1 MTGRRHIVASMV
13 ALLSLAA
20 PLCATADDATKS
32 DSDKWSYAKG
42 LFRKQL
48 DQPKEALNIGLH
60 YWVELTRKGTS
71 QRVSNKYAFK
81 SGDQMQFHI
90 RPNIDGYAYVVLRSG
105 SRGETAVLFPD
116 PAHGDN
122 NRVEHGID
130 YALPSG
136 SESFEFDQNAGTE
149 KITLLLSRSPINAQ
163 AYLAKPSDS
172 PTVIASAITGSK
184 DLVPS
189 QVFVAYATPHESGP
203 PPATESAKKITPAT
217 HVTYKKEKGEKKS
230 TVASNTVATD
240 DSIESK
246 APKKHKTTAHTTT
259 ASTTTTVTKHETA
272 VHTAAASDANDD
284 AGITS
289 VIKKTPD
296 GVLFVNVDLDH
307 RS

>member
-32 DSDKWSYAKG
+32 DSDKWAYAKG
-42 LFRKQL
+42 LFRKQM
-48 DQPKEALNIGLH
+48 DSPKESLNVGLH
-60 YWVELTRKGTS
+60 YWVELTPKGS
-71 QRVSNKYAFK
+71 KEPMRVSNKHAFR
-81 SGDQMQFHI
+81 SGDQIQFHI
-90 RPNIDGYAYVVLRSG
+90 RPNIDGYAYVVMRSG
-105 SRGETAVLFPD
+105 SRGEQAVLFPD

-136 SESFEFDQNAGTE
+136 HESFEFDKNAGTE
-149 KITLLLSRSPINAQ
+149 KLTLLLSRNPINAQ
-163 AYLAKPSDS
+163 AYLAKPTDS

-189 QVFVAYATPHESGP
+189 QVFVAYAAPHSDGP
-203 PPATESAKKITPAT
+203 PPAV
-217 HVTYKKEKGEKKS
+217 HVTEKKKV
-230 TVASNTVATD
+230 VASKTNTSTPVTPD
-240 DSIESK
+240 EVGESK
-246 APKKHKTTAHTTT
+246 APKKHKTPAKT
-259 ASTTTTVTKHETA
+259 STTTTTKHETTQ
-272 VHTAAASDANDD
+272 VASSNSSDD
-284 AGITS
+284 AGVTT
-289 VIKKTPD
+289 VVKKAPD

>member
-20 PLCATADDATKS
+20 SSCAIADEATKS
-32 DSDKWSYAKG
+32 DSDKWQYAKG
-42 LFRKQL
+42 LFRKQM
-48 DQPKEALNIGLH
+48 DSPKEALNIGLH
-60 YWVELTRKGTS
+60 YWVELTPKGS
-71 QRVSNKYAFK
+71 KEPQRVSNKHAFR
-81 SGDQMQFHI
+81 SGDQIQFHI
-90 RPNIDGYAYVVLRSG
+90 RPNIDGYAYVVMRSG
-105 SRGETAVLFPD
+105 SRGESAVLFPD

-136 SESFEFDQNAGTE
+136 SESFEFDKNAGTE
-149 KITLLLSRSPINAQ
+149 KLTLLLSRNPINAQ

-189 QVFVAYATPHESGP
+189 QVFVAYATPSSGP
-203 PPATESAKKITPAT
+203 PPAV
-217 HVTYKKEKGEKKS
+217 HVTEKKK
-230 TVASNTVATD
+230 VATKPVSTIVSTD
-240 DSIESK
+240 ETSESK
-246 APKKHKTTAHTTT
+246 APKKHKTSTHTTT
-259 ASTTTTVTKHETA
+259 ATTTTTSKR
-272 VHTAAASDANDD
+272 DATPVVSSNSNDD
-284 AGITS
+284 AGVTS

-296 GVLFVNVDLDH
+296 GVLFINVDLDH

>member
-20 PLCATADDATKS
+20 PLGVLADDAAKS
-32 DSDKWSYAKG
+32 DSEKWQYAKG
-42 LFRKQL
+42 LFRTQL
-48 DQPKEALNIGLH
+48 DKPKESLNIGLH
-60 YWVELTRKGTS
+60 YWVELTRKGHS

-81 SGDQMQFHI
+81 TGDQIQFHI
-90 RPNIDGYAYVVLRSG
+90 RPNIDGYAYVVMRSG
-105 SRGETAVLFPD
+105 SRGESSVLFPD

-136 SESFEFDQNAGTE
+136 GESFEFDANAGTE
-149 KITLLLSRSPINAQ
+149 KLTLLLSRTPIDAK
-163 AYLAKPSDS
+163 AYLAKPADQ
-172 PTVIASAITGSK
+172 PTVIASAATGSK

-203 PPATESAKKITPAT
+203 PPSHSNPP
-217 HVTYKKEKGEKKS
+217 EKKK
-230 TVASNTVATD
+230 VIASKPVVTASSSSRDD
-240 DSIESK
+240 DSTESK
-246 APKKHKTTAHTTT
+246 APKKHTTT
-259 ASTTTTVTKHETA
+259 KVTTSHSSSSKNNSGATTSSTTTSSSSSNT
-272 VHTAAASDANDD
+272 SDD
-284 AGITS
+284 AGVTT

-296 GVLFVNVDLDH
+296 GILFVNVDLDH